1 MVRTIVCACVLGV
14 VSVQQPAA
22 PAAFDPAGKWTVSTT
37 SDDGQPMT
45 ATVEISGKPGSYS
58 GQAVTN
64 LGRVIPIREIM
75 TSPSGMMMVAELP
88 QSFLIIRVTR
98 DASGKHTGNWGEI
111 LSTYPLTAERAGGR

>member
-14 VSVQQPAA
+14 VSVQQPAVPA
-22 PAAFDPAGKWTVSTT
+22 PFDPVGKWSVSTT
-37 SDDGQPMT
+37 SDEGQPMT
-45 ATVEISGKPGSYS
+45 ATVEIGGKPGSYT

-75 TSPSGMMMVAELP
+75 TSPTGMMMVAELP
-88 QSFLIIRVTR
+88 QSVLVIRVAR

-111 LSTYPLTAERAGGR
+111 LSIYPLTAERAGR